1 MLSLIKRSNWTMD
14 HRLGCLASILLVGFF
29 QCWSR
34 CVSPRSDGATDAEL
48 EDLSE
53 ALDSLADVG
62 MLAAGFVLYNIT
74 TFNTDVIR
82 GPFPP
87 EDRALFGLTPWG
99 LAFLWANWL
108 AFGMGLG
115 VVACVQI
122 INGRANA
129 LEVTERK
136 QYLAAV
142 ESMLLPIEVMTLI
155 GS

>member
-1 MLSLIKRSNWTMD
+1 
-14 HRLGCLASILLVGFF
+14 
-29 QCWSR
+29 
-34 CVSPRSDGATDAEL
+34 
-48 EDLSE
+48 
-53 ALDSLADVG
+53 
-62 MLAAGFVLYNIT
+62 MLAAGFVMYNIT

-99 LAFLWANWL
+99 LAFLWVNWL
-108 AFGMGLG
+108 AFSMGLG

-122 INGRANA
+122 INGRANG